1 MFFHF
6 VKKGDTV
13 SRLSRQYNV
22 PMNRIIA
29 DNNLEEPYSLV
40 VGECLII
47 RPKTRVYIVKTG
59 DTIDKIAEKF
69 SIPGEQLIKDN
80 SISDPTRIQI
90 GTRLVLNYDNS
101 DKKAIIANGFCYQ
114 GITNST
120 LNKELPSLTYV
131 SPFAYRIGNEGNLI
145 ALDDSRIIQ
154 KANDYDTEPML
165 VVANVKE
172 TGGFS
177 TDLSTRILRTPSVQD
192 TLIGEINQTI
202 RRKGYKALCIDFEY
216 VDEDDKKNY
225 ADFLSRV
232 KSGIDVP
239 LFVALAPK
247 ISDQQTGRLYTAH
260 DYYAIGNIADYVIL
274 MTYEWGYT
282 YGEPMPVAPLNQ
294 VKNVIRYAKSKIDV
308 GKIIM
313 GIPNYGYDWT
323 LPYQKGTKAESLSN
337 VDAIALAKKY
347 NSEIRF
353 DSTSQTPY
361 FHYKKDSKTHVVHF
375 EDACSV
381 NAKFNLVL
389 DENLRGISIWTIT
402 TYFPQLYL
410 LIDEYFEVK
419 NNS

>member
-1 MFFHF
+1 M
-6 VKKGDTV
+6 K
-13 SRLSRQYNV
+13 
-22 PMNRIIA
+22 
-29 DNNLEEPYSLV
+29 
-40 VGECLII
+40 
-47 RPKTRVYIVKTG
+47 
-59 DTIDKIAEKF
+59 
-69 SIPGEQLIKDN
+69 
-80 SISDPTRIQI
+80 I
-90 GTRLVLNYDNS
+90 GTKLVLNYDNS
-101 DKKAIIANGFCYQ
+101 DKKPIIVNGFCYQ
-114 GITNST
+114 GITNQT
-120 LNKELPSLTYV
+120 LNKELPSLSYV
-131 SPFAYRIGNEGNLI
+131 SPFAYRIGTNGNLI
-145 ALDDSRIIQ
+145 ALEDSRIIE
-154 KANDYDTEPML
+154 KAKDYDTEPML

-177 TDLSTRILRTPSVQD
+177 TDLSSRILRTPSVQD
-192 TLIGEINQTI
+192 TLIGEINNTI
-202 RRKGYKALCIDFEY
+202 RNKGYKALCIDFEY
-216 VDEDDKKNY
+216 VDEEDKKNY
-225 ADFLSRV
+225 SDFLSRV

-260 DYYAIGNIADYVIL
+260 DYYAIGKIADYVIL

-308 GKIIM
+308 EKIIM

-347 NSEIRF
+347 HSEILF
-353 DSTSQTPY
+353 DTTSRTPY
-361 FHYKKDSKTHVVHF
+361 FHYKKDGKMHVVHF

-389 DENLRGISIWTIT
+389 DENLKGISIWTIT